1 MKRNNIIAFTVM
13 AAAVLYLAGGA
24 CTIRRQAAPAPEA
37 PTAVQAVVTESA
49 PAEAE
54 AQEAKTQEAKAQ
66 EVKLSFDSNP
76 TTGYTWVAVADN
88 DVFDIQDRFISSS
101 EEGLLGAGG
110 TQTYRL
116 IPKHSGSAKVTFM
129 YQRPFDHTIQASRT
143 YLFEVDP
150 ERQIRFV
157 GVTGHSSSVADAGA
171 AADSLPFEVPEI
183 TAL

>member
-1 MKRNNIIAFTVM
+1 MKRDNIITFAIT
-13 AAAVLYLAGGA
+13 AAAVLYLAGGVSA
-24 CTIRRQAAPAPEA
+24 IRRQAAPAPEA
-37 PTAVQAVVTESA
+37 PAAVQAMVTESA

-54 AQEAKTQEAKAQ
+54 AKEAKEVKAQ

-76 TTGYTWVAVADN
+76 TTGYTWVAEADN

-129 YQRPFDHTIQASRT
+129 YERPFDHTIQASRT

-150 ERQIRFV
+150 EMQVRFV
-157 GVTGHSSSVADAGA
+157 GVAGHSGSVADAGA
-171 AADSLPFEVPEI
+171 AADGLPFEVPEI
-183 TAL
+183 TALS

>member
-1 MKRNNIIAFTVM
+1 MKKNNVITVAVL
-13 AAAVLYLAGGA
+13 AASVLYLAGGVSA
-24 CTIRRQAAPAPEA
+24 IRRQAAPAPEA
-37 PTAVQAVVTESA
+37 PAAVQAMVTESA

-54 AQEAKTQEAKAQ
+54 AQEAKAQ

-88 DVFDIQDRFISSS
+88 DVFDIQDRFTSSS

-116 IPKHSGSAKVTFM
+116 IPKHSGSAKITFM

-150 ERQIRFV
+150 EMQVRFV
-157 GVTGHSSSVADAGA
+157 GVAGHSSSVADAGA
-171 AADSLPFEVPEI
+171 AADGLPFEVPEI